1 MQDATENIRRVA
13 QARINAHREE
23 RDALEAKH
31 GQVWDTV
38 EMQRDFSV
46 SGFGA
51 PLIVVTRKAD
61 NTKGSL
67 CFQHSPRF
75 YWGFQAH

>member
-1 MQDATENIRRVA
+1 MREHETIRREM
-13 QARINAHREE
+13 QARINAQRSERE
-23 RDALEAKH
+23 ALGAKH
-31 GQVWDTV
+31 RQVWDTA

-46 SGFGA
+46 IGFGA

-61 NTKGSL
+61 NAKGSL
-67 CFQHSPRF
+67 YFQHNPRF

>member
-1 MQDATENIRRVA
+1 MRERETIRREM
-13 QARINAHREE
+13 QARINAQRSERE
-23 RDALEAKH
+23 ALGAKH
-31 GQVWDTV
+31 GQVWDTA

-46 SGFGA
+46 IGFGA

-61 NTKGSL
+61 NAKGSL
-67 CFQHSPRF
+67 YFQHNPRF